1 MNALRD
7 VSRVWLVAK
16 MVHTL
21 FESILG
27 NKQLEERLQKAAG
40 RRHNKNK
47 GANGAAAAKVNPPQV
62 SPPNETGPTGG
73 NEGQKRTYDDMEF
86 GFTNGPPA
94 PQISYERSRPQSPA
108 LTPQPNLPHHQQQQQ
123 QSQQQQQQMPQ
134 LSAGSPTPNFRQ
146 STDAFGGTSR
156 GNTRPTTPFNP
167 WGGTRPSTPDFF
179 LHTRNSPKISDDLW
193 QNYEPGQLFPSEIN
207 GGFSLHSPGQTMV
220 DPALRGPPQQAQQ
233 YNTDSMQQ
241 QTTPSGMQSH
251 QQMPMQPHN
260 GNAMQQDGNTLP
272 PHTMMYGQQDW
283 PPQMGVE
290 RADDTWSSS
299 SYSGPIVPT
308 TLNVGDWFEFFGI
321 PNGDL
326 SALNAGVGGYG

>member
-47 GANGAAAAKVNPPQV
+47 GANGTATAKANPSQV
-62 SPPNETGPTGG
+62 SPPSEARPTGG

-94 PQISYERSRPQSPA
+94 PQMSYERSRPQSPA
-108 LTPQPNLPHHQQQQQ
+108 LTPQPNVPQQQPPPQQ
-123 QSQQQQQQMPQ
+123 HQQMPQ
-134 LSAGSPTPNFRQ
+134 LSTGSPNFRQ
-146 STDAFGGTSR
+146 SGDTFGGASR
-156 GNTRPTTPFNP
+156 SNTRPTTPFNP

-207 GGFSLHSPGQTMV
+207 GAFSLHSPGQTMV
-220 DPALRGPPQQAQQ
+220 DPALRGPPQQHPHQFNA
-233 YNTDSMQQ
+233 DSLQQ
-241 QTTPSGMQSH
+241 QSNTTPSGMQPH
-251 QQMPMQPHN
+251 QQIPMQQHHN
-260 GNAMQQDGNTLP
+260 GNAMQPDGSTLP
-272 PHTMMYGQQDW
+272 PNAMMYGQQEW
-283 PPQMGVE
+283 PPQMGME